1 MLITTM
7 KKILVTGSNGQLGSE
22 LKQIAINFP
31 QYEFLFTDRNILP
44 IDQQAAVDL
53 FFEEH
58 KPDFCINCAAYTAVD
73 KAETD
78 RETAMNI
85 NGNAPGFLGAA
96 STKFDVKMIHVS
108 TDYVFNGN
116 SSIPYNEE
124 DQTDPVNFY
133 GQTKLEGE
141 LNLLASN
148 PDAIVIRT
156 AWVYSEF
163 GNNFVKTMLRLMKDR
178 PAISV
183 VNDQVGSPTYARDL
197 AELIMVVVQDENWKK
212 GIYHYSNEGEISW
225 YDFALQI
232 REVAGLQC
240 EVNPVP
246 SSGYPTPAKRPAF
259 SLLDKSKIKSAYN
272 VEVPGWKESLSVC
285 MKNLGV

>member
-1 MLITTM
+1 M
-7 KKILVTGSNGQLGSE
+7 KRILVTGANGQLGSE
-22 LKQIAINFP
+22 LKHIANNYP
-31 QYEFLFTDRNILP
+31 QFDFLFTDRNILP
-44 IDQQAAVDL
+44 IDQKAAVDQY
-53 FFEEH
+53 FGEH
-58 KPDFCINCAAYTAVD
+58 KPDFCINCAAFTAVD

-78 RETAMNI
+78 QETAMNI
-85 NGNAPGFLGAA
+85 NGKAPGFLGAA
-96 STKFDVKMIHVS
+96 SSKVGARMIHVS

-116 SSIPYNEE
+116 SSIPYKED
-124 DQTDPVNFY
+124 DQTDPVNYY

-141 LNLLASN
+141 LNLLESN
-148 PDAIVIRT
+148 PDAIIIRT

-163 GNNFVKTMLRLMKDR
+163 GNNFVKTMLRLMKER

-197 AELIMVVVQDENWKK
+197 AKLIMVIVEEENWKK

-232 REVAGLQC
+232 RNAAGLQC

-246 SSGYPTPAKRPAF
+246 SSGYPTPARRPSF
-259 SLLDKSKIKSAYN
+259 SLLDKTRIKSAYH
-272 VEVPGWKESLSVC
+272 VDVPGWKESLAVC
-285 MKNLGV
+285 LKELGV